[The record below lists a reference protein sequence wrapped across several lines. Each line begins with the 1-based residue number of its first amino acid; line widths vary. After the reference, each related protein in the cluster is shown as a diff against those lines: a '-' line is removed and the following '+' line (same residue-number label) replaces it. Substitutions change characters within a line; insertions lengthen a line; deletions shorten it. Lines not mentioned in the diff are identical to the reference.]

1 MTSLYDG
8 VVSII
13 IVLVPAGTS
22 TGTGNNT
29 PQKEGPQHDTRSTS
43 SRQKRALLIIHDSME
58 SFTRHLKSFLAF

>member
-29 PQKEGPQHDTRSTS
+29 PQKE
-43 SRQKRALLIIHDSME
+43 
-58 SFTRHLKSFLAF
+58 